1 MKKLLLFSTF
11 FLLAMGSIAQNSMVV
26 YADQG
31 EHTISKHIYGHFAEH
46 LGNCI
51 YGGIWVG
58 PDSPIPNTR
67 GIRNDVAGALK
78 EMGIPNLRWP
88 GGCFAD
94 TYHWKD
100 GIGPREDRPS
110 IVNVHWGGVT
120 EDNSFG
126 THEFMDL
133 CEQLECEAYIC
144 GNVGS
149 GTVQEMAEWVEY
161 LTSDAISPMTNLRK
175 KNGREEPWKVRVWA
189 VGNENWGCGGN
200 MTAGYYADLMRQ
212 YSTFCRNY
220 SGNKMIKVACGPYGE
235 DFDWTR
241 TLMDKQINRNMMQG
255 LALHY
260 YTVFENWGN
269 KGSATDFGAERWFGQ
284 IKTALKIDEIIREHS
299 DIMDEYDP
307 EKRITLA
314 VDEWGNWYDVEPGTE
329 PGFVYQQNSL
339 KDAVTA
345 ALTLNIF
352 NQHAERVKL
361 ANIAQTVNVLQSMIL
376 TRGDEMVLTP
386 TYYIF
391 KMYKVFHE
399 ATLLPADLISEDYS
413 MGDESTKAV
422 SACAAKDEKGR
433 IHISLVNLNHEK
445 EINISCLLSDGN
457 FSKVSGEILTSDKIN
472 DYNDFGKP
480 EKVRPA
486 EFKGAKLA
494 GNNLNVKLP
503 SKSVV
508 VLTLE

>member
-1 MKKLLLFSTF
+1 MKKLLIICVSLG
-11 FLLAMGSIAQNSMVV
+11 LAIGAFAQNSMVI
-26 YADQG
+26 YTGKG
-31 EHTISKHIYGHFAEH
+31 EHKISRHIYGHFAEH
-46 LGNCI
+46 LGHCI

-67 GIRNDVAGALK
+67 GIRNDVVKALK
-78 EMGIPNLRWP
+78 DMGIPNLRWP

-100 GIGPREDRPS
+100 GIGPRAERPS

-133 CEQLECEAYIC
+133 CEQLGCEAYIC

-175 KNGREEPWKVRVWA
+175 QNGREEPWKVRFWA

-200 MTAGYYADLMRQ
+200 MTPDYYADLMRQ
-212 YSTFCRNY
+212 YSTYCRNY
-220 SGNKMIKVACGPYGE
+220 SGNRMIKVACGPNSE
-235 DFDWTR
+235 DYEWTR
-241 TLMDKQINRNMMQG
+241 VMMEEPRNRYMMQG

-260 YTVFENWGN
+260 YTVYENWGN
-269 KGSATDFGAERWFGQ
+269 KGSATDFGVDRWFGQ
-284 IKTALKIDEIIREHS
+284 MQKALRMDELINKHS
-299 DIMDEYDP
+299 EIMDEYDP
-307 EKRITLA
+307 GKRITLA

-329 PGFVYQQNSL
+329 PGFLYQQNSL

-345 ALTLNIF
+345 AVTLNIF
-352 NQHAERVKL
+352 NNHADRVKL

-376 TRGDEMVLTP
+376 TRDEEMVLTP
-386 TYYIF
+386 TYYVF
-391 KMYKVFHE
+391 KMYRAFHD
-399 ATLLPADLISEDYS
+399 ATLLPIELISEDYTI
-413 MGDESTKAV
+413 GDESIKAI
-422 SACAAKDEKGR
+422 SSCAAIDSEGR
-433 IHISLVNLNHEK
+433 MHISLVNMNHEK
-445 EINISCLLSDGN
+445 EINISCLLEGGN
-457 FSKVSGEILTSDKIN
+457 FSGISGEILTSDKIN

-480 EKVRPA
+480 EKVKTA
-486 EFKGAKLA
+486 EFKGAKLS
-494 GNNLNVKLP
+494 GNTLNVNLP

-508 VLTLE
+508 VLTLQ